1 MSKYFVQSLKF
12 FLFYFQGHHFQSS
25 YAHAH
30 HVMPRMRRKKKT
42 SVSSDDGQLSD
53 EESGARKK
61 SGKRRSSKKEIEH
74 LPTIE
79 DESKPSM
86 VRIFKRNFE

>member
-1 MSKYFVQSLKF
+1 MFLLSYALVCKLF
-12 FLFYFQGHHFQSS
+12 FLFFKGHHFQSN

-53 EESGARKK
+53 EESAGRKK
-61 SGKRRSSKKEIEH
+61 SGKRRSSKKEIDH
-74 LPTIE
+74 MPTIE
-79 DESKPSM
+79 DESKPS
-86 VRIFKRNFE
+86 VRKI